1 MNEINIT
8 FKRVKE
14 ISDDFKS
21 IKSKIDG
28 IERNLGG
35 IAFKA
40 KFGDNIFDKYANEI
54 DSVIKE
60 VNVLSNKTSKASNA
74 LEETVEIYLKAEKK
88 LYTDISGI
96 KLEENKNLWDR
107 LMDIGRGTAEFIKAT
122 ADTISVIAD
131 KFKQGGEYYPYLQAL
146 KLVAVAGITVVPLA
160 IALTGYGPAIMQS
173 KNLLKLLE
181 TQSKN
186 WAYSMTGEY
195 EKIDEVTMWDIVS
208 TSNGVF
214 DFGTVGEVIDVV
226 DSGISTFGS
235 GSEFINEFG
244 EFISSPSIDGI
255 VDSYQSGK
263 EFYGDTVDLFS
274 SIYTLA
280 T

>member
-60 VNVLSNKTSKASNA
+60 VNILSNKTSKASNA
-74 LEETVEIYLKAEKK
+74 LEETSEIYLKAERK
-88 LYTDISGI
+88 LYTEISGI

-122 ADTISVIAD
+122 ADTISVFAD
-131 KFKQGGEYYPYLQAL
+131 KFKPGGEYYVYTQLF
-146 KLVAVAGITVVPLA
+146 KLVGVSAISFAYLVSLPANPMGI
-160 IALTGYGPAIMQS
+160 
-173 KNLLKLLE
+173 LKIQEMYQLLE
-181 TQSKN
+181 KQSEN
-186 WAYSMTGEY
+186 FAYALVGEND
-195 EKIDEVTMWDIVS
+195 KVDEIGAWEIVS
-208 TSNGVF
+208 AANVQF
-214 DFGTVGEVIDVV
+214 DLGTVGEVIDVI
-226 DSGISTFGS
+226 DNGIDTFES
-235 GSEFINEFG
+235 GSEFINDFG
-244 EFISSPSIDGI
+244 EFVQEPSFSGLYDT
-255 VDSYQSGK
+255 YQSGK
-263 EFYGDTVDLFS
+263 GFVGDAGSLVTSVNELM
-274 SIYTLA
+274 
-280 T
+280 